1 MVASQ
6 RLSRGFHGLA
16 VFVAAIP
23 LLVGAV
29 WTISIAIG
37 NANYVS
43 ETHRKLL
50 CAYNKAGNADKPW
63 SIPWDAFVKRENPF
77 NDLIPIDN
85 REVSLKRL
93 GCSESEYFGVVA
105 EPLGWG
111 VAITIAVSLA
121 VYGHRSRHRLGHWRV
136 CGFIRGKAGVM
147 GKKSGVSHI
156 VPLWS

>member
-6 RLSRGFHGLA
+6 RLSRGFHRLA

-37 NANYVS
+37 NANYAS

-93 GCSESEYFGVVA
+93 GCSESEYDTATYKEVRDVTPTFNWFGVVA

-121 VYGHRSRHRLGHWRV
+121 VYGIVRAMGWV
-136 CGFIRGKAGVM
+136 IGGFAA
-147 GKKSGVSHI
+147 S
-156 VPLWS
+156 